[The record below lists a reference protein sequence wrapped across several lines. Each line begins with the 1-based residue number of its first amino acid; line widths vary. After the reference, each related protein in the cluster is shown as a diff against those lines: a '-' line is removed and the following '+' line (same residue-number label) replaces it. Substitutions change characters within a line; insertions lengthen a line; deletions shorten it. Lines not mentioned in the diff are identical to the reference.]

1 MQFAYMCI
9 ATKKLNLIFFW
20 QNYSV
25 IKNQVELKLF
35 INFCLSK
42 CQILFLKKMLTNAY
56 CMGPVLIYILAK
68 KKTFD
73 INKCRN
79 NYVAAFYFLLSFR
92 KWFLKS
98 RQKVTNKTHVKRLK
112 IQVGIEKKVSI
123 CNMLLG
129 VVKRQNWT
137 RSADREWS
145 I

>member
-35 INFCLSK
+35 INFSLSK
-42 CQILFLKKMLTNAY
+42 CQILFFLKLTNAY
-56 CMGPVLIYILAK
+56 CMGPVRIYILAK
-68 KKTFD
+68 K
-73 INKCRN
+73 NYWYQQCRN

-129 VVKRQNWT
+129 VVKRQNW
-137 RSADREWS
+137 RQSADREWS
-145 I
+145 L

>member
-1 MQFAYMCI
+1 MCI

-35 INFCLSK
+35 INFSLSK
-42 CQILFLKKMLTNAY
+42 CQISFFLKKVDKCILHGSSPY
-56 CMGPVLIYILAK
+56 IYSCK
-68 KKTFD
+68 KNFWYQQ
-73 INKCRN
+73 CRN
-79 NYVAAFYFLLSFR
+79 NYVAAFYFLFSFR

-112 IQVGIEKKVSI
+112 IQVGNRKKVSI

-129 VVKRQNWT
+129 VVKRQNWK